1 MTGLKR
7 HPALQ
12 PFSRDHLVGLFH
24 AQRLIKLGTTI
35 TPGQLDDT
43 VAAFSDAWHREVTV
57 HFSDEDR
64 LIGCLPIG
72 QASLERL
79 QKEHTELIAL
89 VDQLFQKP
97 HSAEIAVQVGQLL
110 DDHIRWEEHYLFP
123 EIESSL
129 EESQLSL
136 LGDETRKI
144 ENSRHRK
151 L

>member
-24 AQRLIKLGTTI
+24 AQRLIKLGTVV
-35 TPGQLDDT
+35 TPEVIDNT
-43 VAAFSDAWHREVTV
+43 VEAFSEAWHREVTV

-64 LIGCLPIG
+64 LFGGLAISHT
-72 QASLERL
+72 SLERL
-79 QKEHTELIAL
+79 HNEHTELIAL
-89 VDQLFQKP
+89 VNQLFQNP
-97 HSAEIAVQVGQLL
+97 HSAKIAVQVGQLL
-110 DDHIRWEEHYLFP
+110 DEHIRWEEHHLFP

-129 EESQLSL
+129 NDSQLSI
-136 LGDETRKI
+136 LGDETQMI
-144 ENSRHRK
+144 ENSRQRK